1 MFVCWGIVVCSASA
15 IGSQPI
21 AWVYVGIL
29 RNVLQSISW
38 CLPRICGMFATCSFS
53 VCYIFA
59 LQKYGFCGAKVWFLT
74 CKKGVFELQKY
85 GFCFL
90 NVALLQSVRHVF
102 AICSPHCCNPF
113 ATYSP
118 NVRYIVA
125 IRLPRI
131 RRMSPHCCNP
141 FATFSLSVSSAFASV
156 RHIVAIRLPR
166 FRTS

>member
-1 MFVCWGIVVCSASA
+1 MPNDAACFVAFWQTVSNVWQSVRSVFA

-21 AWVYVGIL
+21 SWVYVGIL

-90 NVALLQSVRHVF
+90 NVALLQIVRHAF
-102 AICSPHCCNPF
+102 APHKQRCCN
-113 ATYSP
+113 
-118 NVRYIVA
+118 
-125 IRLPRI
+125 L
-131 RRMSPHCCNP
+131 
-141 FATFSLSVSSAFASV
+141 FASKKPKLSMCIEEF
-156 RHIVAIRLPR
+156 RPPKIV
-166 FRTS
+166 

>member
-1 MFVCWGIVVCSASA
+1 MFRSVLVDRQQCLAICSQRIRNRSAAVGVRFIVPHIRIRHAFA
-15 IGSQPI
+15 IRSEYIHGT
-21 AWVYVGIL
+21 
-29 RNVLQSISW
+29 
-38 CLPRICGMFATCSFS
+38 FATCSFS

-90 NVALLQSVRHVF
+90 NVALLQFVRHAFVECPQHCCKLFATLSQFVCHAF

-113 ATYSP
+113 ATHSQF
-118 NVRYIVA
+118 VRHVVA
-125 IRLPRI
+125 I
-131 RRMSPHCCNP
+131 C
-141 FATFSLSVSSAFASV
+141 
-156 RHIVAIRLPR
+156 LPR